1 MTNARPTA
9 PTSGFTLAA
18 AVTVLCNTALACVKD
33 ANPPFKA
40 FLKSL
45 TDHDWT
51 TQGLADVLLFVTLGL
66 IFTRL
71 KVAPGHLAAI
81 LTASVIVASL
91 GLGLWYALY

>member
-1 MTNARPTA
+1 MNAARLSPT
-9 PTSGFTLAA
+9 TSGFALAA
-18 AVTVLCNTALACVKD
+18 AVTVLFSTVVACVKD
-33 ANPPFKA
+33 ANAPFKA
-40 FLKSL
+40 FMKSL

-71 KVAPGHLAAI
+71 KVAPGHLTAI
-81 LTASVIVASL
+81 LIASVVAASL